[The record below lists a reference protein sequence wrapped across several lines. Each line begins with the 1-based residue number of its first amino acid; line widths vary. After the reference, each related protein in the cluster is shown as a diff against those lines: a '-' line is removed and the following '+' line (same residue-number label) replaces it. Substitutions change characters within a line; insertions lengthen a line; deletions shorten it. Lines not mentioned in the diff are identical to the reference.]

1 MLEKGTNYNVWRL
14 KMKVIFM
21 KKGLWDIV
29 NIETNPTISFTTI
42 TKVQIIK
49 L

>member
-21 KKGLWDIV
+21 KKGLMGHS
-29 NIETNPTISFTTI
+29 EY
-42 TKVQIIK
+42 
-49 L
+49 